1 MSEALADTAAGPTA
15 ELATVAAAEPG
26 PGASVEPPA
35 AGPTQTRLVLARHG
49 ETAWSK
55 AGQHTGRTDI
65 PLTAAGREQARRLGE
80 VLAGRSFRRVV
91 SSPLSR
97 ASETARL
104 AGFGAGL
111 VLDPDLQ
118 EWDYGAYEG
127 RRRVDI
133 ARDDPGWT
141 VWTRPIPGGESLA
154 TLGER
159 ADRVITRLLPIGG
172 DVLVFSHGHLL
183 RVLAARWI
191 EAPPVTA
198 SRLELWTAT
207 VSELGWEAERR
218 VIEIWNSAGHLAD

>member
-1 MSEALADTAAGPTA
+1 LTTPS
-15 ELATVAAAEPG
+15 
-26 PGASVEPPA
+26 GAEPPA
-35 AGPTQTRLVLARHG
+35 EPPADPAQTRLVLARHG

-55 AGQHTGRTDI
+55 SGQHTGRTDI
-65 PLTAAGREQARRLGE
+65 PLTDLGREQARQLGA
-80 VLAGRSFRRVV
+80 VLAGRSFSRIL

-97 ASETARL
+97 ASETALL

-111 VLDPDLQ
+111 EIDPDLR

-141 VWTRPIPGGESLA
+141 IWSRPIPGGESLVE
-154 TLGER
+154 LGAR
-159 ADRVITRLLPIGG
+159 ADRVIARLLPIGG

-218 VIEIWNSAGHLAD
+218 VIEIWNSAAHLAG